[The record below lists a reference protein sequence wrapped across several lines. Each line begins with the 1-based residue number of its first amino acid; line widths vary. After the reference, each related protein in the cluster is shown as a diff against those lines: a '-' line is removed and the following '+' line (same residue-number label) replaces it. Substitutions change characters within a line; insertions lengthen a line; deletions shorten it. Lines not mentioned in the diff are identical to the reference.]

1 MSFREFGA
9 VSPMNKGNMGK
20 GGRLPIER
28 LVNMRLARGIGE
40 MIIAADNICN
50 AHIMIVHNNSQHI
63 GWRAVRAQQHKII
76 NILIWEHNASLHG
89 VIDNCFA
96 FQGRFETDDRRDIGR
111 RLAWIAVAPATV
123 IAGRA
128 FFRARNFAHLIEFAL

>member
-1 MSFREFGA
+1 
-9 VSPMNKGNMGK
+9 MGK

-40 MIIAADNICN
+40 MIIAADDICD

-89 VIDNCFA
+89 VIDYCLA
-96 FQGRFETDDRRDIGR
+96 FQGRFETNDRRDIGR